1 VPSVALS
8 KVADLLADNAWEI
21 GNPEVVNAVL
31 VFETADGKV
40 QAFPWL
46 KGNRTGFGTAV
57 MRTGA
62 QLLDAPEGM
71 N

>member
-1 VPSVALS
+1 VSSALS
-8 KVADLLADNAWEI
+8 KVADLMSDEAWEI
-21 GNPEVVNAVL
+21 GNPEIINAVL

-40 QAFPWL
+40 QALPWI
-46 KGNRTGFGTAV
+46 KGNRSGFGHAV

-62 QLLDAPEGM
+62 QLLDAPDTK